1 MGDYIIKYLLQ
12 NTKID
17 LSNDIT
23 REIIEN
29 FIFYAVDNFNHS
41 KNQLAYY
48 LSDMIPEISFEDFQY
63 IINNYEE
70 CELKWHITMIKY

>member
-1 MGDYIIKYLLQ
+1 MGEYLIKYLLQ

-17 LSNDIT
+17 LSNDNT

-70 CELKWHITMIKY
+70 CELK

>member
-1 MGDYIIKYLLQ
+1 MGEYLIKYLLK

-29 FIFYAVDNFNHS
+29 FIFYAIENFNNYE
-41 KNQLAYY
+41 NQLAYY

-63 IINNYEE
+63 IINNYGESE
-70 CELKWHITMIKY
+70 

>member
-23 REIIEN
+23 REVIEN
-29 FIFYAVDNFNHS
+29 FIFYAVENFNNYE
-41 KNQLAYY
+41 NQLAYY

-63 IINNYEE
+63 IINNYGESE
-70 CELKWHITMIKY
+70 

>member
-1 MGDYIIKYLLQ
+1 MGEYLIKYLLK

-29 FIFYAVDNFNHS
+29 FIFYAIENFNNYE
-41 KNQLAYY
+41 NQLAYY
-48 LSDMIPEISFEDFQY
+48 LSDMIPEISFKDFQY
-63 IINNYEE
+63 IINNYGESE
-70 CELKWHITMIKY
+70 